1 VPCKRLILW
10 HSNAECQG
18 KSAEVTYPGTSD
30 LVMSHGWA
38 GKVMSYEC
46 WFRFDPPKVK
56 EVVEKGVKIADSA
69 ELTSR

>member
-1 VPCKRLILW
+1 
-10 HSNAECQG
+10 
-18 KSAEVTYPGTSD
+18 
-30 LVMSHGWA
+30 MSHGWA